1 MFWYRRKV
9 KQMCSYTERA
19 SHAQIPRRASVGILI
34 GATRGVS
41 LMNANFKCSSCNT
54 GNSIIQ
60 TNTHSLHNY
69 SLDIMDNDEEWNV
82 FLKDHPI
89 FTLPKSVSGPSGKGN
104 ISLELSLNTLPSFT
118 ELDPNEDGPTPSG
131 RRQVMVIKDADLLV
145 AAGNEVRIASLA
157 QKGGKK
163 SYKVCMSLIYP
174 VYNIQLIQSYR
185 YCTPRISHL
194 RFTQLLSTQMP
205 NYLPW
210 LELSKWQLLY
220 SLGRAS

>member
-1 MFWYRRKV
+1 
-9 KQMCSYTERA
+9 
-19 SHAQIPRRASVGILI
+19 
-34 GATRGVS
+34 
-41 LMNANFKCSSCNT
+41 
-54 GNSIIQ
+54 
-60 TNTHSLHNY
+60 
-69 SLDIMDNDEEWNV
+69 MDNDEEWNV

-104 ISLELSLNTLPSFT
+104 NPLELSLNTLPSFT

-163 SYKVCMSLIYP
+163 SYKVCMSLMYP

-185 YCTPRISHL
+185 YCTPRISRL
-194 RFTQLLSTQMP
+194 RFIQLLSTQMP
-205 NYLPW
+205 NYLRW
-210 LELSKWQLLY
+210 LEHSKWQLLY